1 MLQLVYSIMHAACH
15 RCTTLGQNS
24 EWNIW
29 RVVSPSVAQ
38 KKFCLDKSNF
48 VYDKITFVDRSNFCQ
63 DKIAFVRQN
72 QLLSDKINFCLTK
85 STFVWQNQLLSDKN
99 NFVVDKIT
107 FVRQNYFCQTK
118 VTFVGQNLLL
128 STKVCMLQTAPH
140 KRTYLEVFRF
150 FLSKCQDSPLTRKWD
165 HLILYIFGRVLRQ
178 QEGICSIS
186 ILKTCLNVL
195 ISLEITNRTWF
206 TWLMLIF
213 RSCS

>member
-24 EWNIW
+24 EWNTW

-48 VYDKITFVDRSNFCQ
+48 VYDKITFVDRSNFGQ

-107 FVRQNYFCQTK
+107 FVRQKWLLLDKICFCQQKCACYKRRPISIHGKNRDRKCYFLEIYHLPQFSTRIYTK
-118 VTFVGQNLLL
+118 VVI
-128 STKVCMLQTAPH
+128 
-140 KRTYLEVFRF
+140 
-150 FLSKCQDSPLTRKWD
+150 D
-165 HLILYIFGRVLRQ
+165 
-178 QEGICSIS
+178 
-186 ILKTCLNVL
+186 
-195 ISLEITNRTWF
+195 TWQV
-206 TWLMLIF
+206 INI
-213 RSCS
+213 

>member
-1 MLQLVYSIMHAACH
+1 MWPLQAQNTGRKRILCKSLQSISNEILQLDRALEMLQLVYSIMHAACH

-24 EWNIW
+24 ECNTW

-107 FVRQNYFCQTK
+107 FVRQKWLLLDKICFCQQKCACYKRRPIK
-118 VTFVGQNLLL
+118 VTHIRMAKNDIMVRHNSFV
-128 STKVCMLQTAPH
+128 T
-140 KRTYLEVFRF
+140 
-150 FLSKCQDSPLTRKWD
+150 
-165 HLILYIFGRVLRQ
+165 
-178 QEGICSIS
+178 
-186 ILKTCLNVL
+186 
-195 ISLEITNRTWF
+195 
-206 TWLMLIF
+206 
-213 RSCS
+213 

>member
-24 EWNIW
+24 ECNTW

-107 FVRQNYFCQTK
+107 FVRQKWLLLDKICFCQPK
-118 VTFVGQNLLL
+118 CACYKRRPIYMRIAPVSLQYDEEGSSVLFVVQ
-128 STKVCMLQTAPH
+128 
-140 KRTYLEVFRF
+140 
-150 FLSKCQDSPLTRKWD
+150 PL
-165 HLILYIFGRVLRQ
+165 
-178 QEGICSIS
+178 SIS
-186 ILKTCLNVL
+186 D
-195 ISLEITNRTWF
+195 W
-206 TWLMLIF
+206 
-213 RSCS
+213 